1 MSPACS
7 CLLPRLE
14 RWVPHR
20 LWMCVLRRVE
30 GSQGNTGDRVS
41 LALTDVVGTPG
52 HERDGG
58 VPPDKLWPFMV
69 LGVYVQRGTAL
80 WLECVRG
87 RRFGK

>member
-1 MSPACS
+1 MATARS

-14 RWVPHR
+14 RWVARR

-30 GSQGNTGDRVS
+30 GGQGNRGDPVS
-41 LALTDVVGTPG
+41 LALTDVVGTSG
-52 HERDGG
+52 HEQDGG

>member
-1 MSPACS
+1 
-7 CLLPRLE
+7 
-14 RWVPHR
+14 
-20 LWMCVLRRVE
+20 MCVLRRVE
-30 GSQGNTGDRVS
+30 GGQGNRGDPVS
-41 LALTDVVGTPG
+41 LALTDVVGTSG